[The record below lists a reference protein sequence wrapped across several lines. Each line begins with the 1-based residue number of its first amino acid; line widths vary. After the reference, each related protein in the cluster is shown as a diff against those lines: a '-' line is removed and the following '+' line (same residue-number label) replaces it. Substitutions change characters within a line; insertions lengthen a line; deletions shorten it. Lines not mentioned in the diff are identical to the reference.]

1 MLFKKG
7 IYGSGLVGK
16 LSIKVISRIEQVVMR
31 SFWHN
36 IYANCRPTFEG
47 DRGTIILVL
56 KLAMKPSSLIWD
68 TVFCRHFVS
77 HDYSYKTYFI
87 AHC

>member
-16 LSIKVISRIEQVVMR
+16 LSIKVIVRIEQVVMR
-31 SFWHN
+31 SVWHN
-36 IYANCRPTFEG
+36 IYADCRPTFEG

-56 KLAMKPSSLIWD
+56 KLIRRSAKNFRLILIRGCIIQLLP
-68 TVFCRHFVS
+68 VQV
-77 HDYSYKTYFI
+77 YL
-87 AHC
+87 AVEN